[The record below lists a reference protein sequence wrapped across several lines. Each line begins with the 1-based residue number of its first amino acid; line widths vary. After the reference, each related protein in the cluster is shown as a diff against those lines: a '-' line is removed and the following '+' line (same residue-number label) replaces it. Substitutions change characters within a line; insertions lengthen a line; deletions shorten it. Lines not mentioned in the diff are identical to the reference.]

1 MKTKKKNIWQSIALG
16 LTLSI
21 GMYILPAIPAEAA
34 AKKPLTIAEQG
45 SFTVGGTYKQRPGT
59 FSQENFIAEDGQRA
73 YGDFAYVEYQKPVKS
88 KKLPLIFQ
96 HGGAQSKRTWES
108 GPDGREGFNTMFVRA
123 GYSVYLVDQPRSG
136 EANLSTE
143 AVTPDTPWASNPMY
157 GDKTLYVLSR
167 IGHYDAAGNPVPNA
181 QFPEGEKNYQA
192 FQQSWTIGSG
202 PLDNELNAG
211 VLAEL
216 VDQQKDGAVLVTHSM
231 GGTIGWRTAIRSD
244 KVKGIIAYEPGGTPF
259 IFPETEMPMI
269 SDARFKALS
278 ASAKGV
284 PMKDFLKL
292 TKMPIVLY
300 YGDYIKIGSE
310 NVGEDK
316 WGTEFAMARQFVD
329 TVNRHGGDAT
339 LIHLPEIGIKGN
351 SHFLM
356 QEKNNAEI
364 MKLALD
370 WLKKKGLDK

>member
-1 MKTKKKNIWQSIALG
+1 MKMTNKKVWQAMALG
-16 LTLSI
+16 LTLSL
-21 GMYILPAIPAEAA
+21 GMYVATPAEAS
-34 AKKPLTIAEQG
+34 AKKPLAIEEQG
-45 SFTVGGTYKQRPGT
+45 SFTVGGTYKEKPGKFT
-59 FSQENFIAEDGQRA
+59 QENFVAEDGQRA

-123 GYSVYLVDQPRSG
+123 GYEVYLVDQPRSG

-143 AVTPDTPWASNPMY
+143 AVTPDTLWAANPMY

-167 IGHYDAAGNPVPNA
+167 VGHYDEAGNPVPNA
-181 QFPEGEKNYQA
+181 QFPAGEKNYQA
-192 FQQSWTIGSG
+192 FEQSWTIGSG
-202 PLDNELNAG
+202 PLDNDLNAD
-211 VLAEL
+211 VLAKL
-216 VDQQKDGAVLVTHSM
+216 VNQQKDGAILVTHSM

-244 KVKGIIAYEPGGTPF
+244 KVKAIIAYEPGGTPF
-259 IFPETEMPMI
+259 IFPQTEMPKI
-269 SDARFKALS
+269 TEARFKALS
-278 ASAKGV
+278 ASAMGV
-284 PMKDFLKL
+284 PMEDFLKL
-292 TKMPIVLY
+292 TRIPIVLY

-316 WGTEFAMARQFVD
+316 WGTEFAMAKQFVEAI
-329 TVNRHGGDAT
+329 NRHGGDAT
-339 LIHLPEIGIKGN
+339 LVHLPDIGIKGN

-364 MKLALD
+364 MQLVLN
-370 WLKKKGLDK
+370 WLHEKGLDK